1 MKKSMIKRTAMII
14 SAFTILGAMPVYAA
28 EGVSNDTVTLQKDIE
43 TKANTYTFGKKT
55 ISKNQTAYFKVNNT
69 NMIIWG
75 GETVKFT
82 CNFSSSAKVQ
92 IYFYDSITGTSKS
105 LYSGTTSSKTVSY
118 KPSSKVSGYFY
129 LKNLSGKSLTINSAK
144 IVY

>member
-1 MKKSMIKRTAMII
+1 MKKSTIKKTAMLI
-14 SAFTILGAMPVYAA
+14 SVFTLLGTMPVYAA
-28 EGVSNDTVTLQKDIE
+28 ERVSDDIIATQNDVE
-43 TKANTYTFGKKT
+43 TRANTYSFGKKT
-55 ISKNQTAYFKVNNT
+55 ISKDKTAYFKVNNT

-82 CNFSSSAKVQ
+82 CNFKSSAKVQ
-92 IYFYDSITGTSKS
+92 IYFYDVLTGTSKS

-129 LKNLSGKSLTINSAK
+129 LKNLSGKSLTISSAK
-144 IVY
+144 ITY